1 VRYKGTKY
9 KDEILR
15 ALQGIDQAEEQERA
29 KEGLERSVE
38 YKDYVWKRKES
49 HDVSDLLCYT
59 SHLTYYNVTASLFF
73 FETQGGSF
81 SYQYA
86 VLSRGI
92 MSFYSNEKAYEENS
106 KPLSRV
112 KLRYMRYSTDRADYQ
127 VKEMSRAQVWSSID
141 KNRNPVYVAIPIY
154 ILGRI

>member
-49 HDVSDLLCYT
+49 HDVSDLLCFT
-59 SHLTYYNVTASLFF
+59 SHLTYYNVTILLFYYYSLKLRV
-73 FETQGGSF
+73 
-81 SYQYA
+81 
-86 VLSRGI
+86 VLS
-92 MSFYSNEKAYEENS
+92 AT
-106 KPLSRV
+106 
-112 KLRYMRYSTDRADYQ
+112 STLFCLEA
-127 VKEMSRAQVWSSID
+127 
-141 KNRNPVYVAIPIY
+141 
-154 ILGRI
+154 